1 MIFGLETQ
9 ALNMWEDYDTAVITA
24 LDVPTLPPRP
34 ALCQLLKSTVQCCEA
49 DGTTLALSFLFLKKR
64 HLFHEWQ
71 NSTFIISLFTSW
83 FWRQGFIISQTG
95 LNWLC
100 SRG

>member
-9 ALNMWEDYDTAVITA
+9 ALNMREDYDTAVTIA
-24 LDVPTLPPRP
+24 LDVPTPPSRP
-34 ALCQLLKSTVQCCEA
+34 ALCQLLKSPVQCCEA
-49 DGTTLALSFLFLKKR
+49 DGTTLALSFLLLKNEIYFMNDKTQHLLFLSSPVGSGDRVLLNFK
-64 HLFHEWQ
+64 LV
-71 NSTFIISLFTSW
+71 
-83 FWRQGFIISQTG
+83 